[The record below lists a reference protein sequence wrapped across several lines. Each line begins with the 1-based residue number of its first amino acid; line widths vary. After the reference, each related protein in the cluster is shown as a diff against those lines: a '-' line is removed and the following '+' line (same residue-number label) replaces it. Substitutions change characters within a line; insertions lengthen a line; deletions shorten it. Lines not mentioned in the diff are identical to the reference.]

1 MNRISLYE
9 AIRRKKESQG
19 LNTAATKHAPVSD
32 PSQRTEPRV
41 QLKQPLGQEKP
52 VIPAKP
58 VVKSPL
64 IRPLSQRSSLIRKTQ
79 KSPWL
84 KLDGI
89 LSFLKKN
96 PMSVK
101 IGIGGLILVVV
112 IVGLI
117 SLLSG
122 PQTDSDQLAKN
133 TVAVNN
139 SSQKPTTIV
148 EKKEPEQKPVV
159 IKIPEQ
165 KPVVIKQE
173 EKPAPVQQKP
183 VVPAPV
189 KQVQVPKPE
198 PKAQIPAAIKDQ
210 LQKQA
215 EAVQP
220 QTPKPTGKG
229 DNVIVIATYTKQEDL
244 TPVAA
249 YFRQNGIETDFIRE
263 GSYYQLVT
271 KERFENPVRSGT
283 DGYRMIQTIK
293 RIGANYKAPTGYE
306 RFSSTPFQDAY
317 GKKVK

>member
-19 LNTAATKHAPVSD
+19 LNTAAPKQATVPD
-32 PSQRTEPRV
+32 PGQRTEPRV
-41 QLKQPLGQEKP
+41 QLKQPPGQEKP

-58 VVKSPL
+58 VVKSPVF
-64 IRPLSQRSSLIRKTQ
+64 RPLSQRSSLIRKTR

-84 KLDGI
+84 KLNGI
-89 LSFLKKN
+89 LNLLKKN
-96 PMSVK
+96 PMSAK

-112 IVGLI
+112 IVSLV

-122 PQTDSDQLAKN
+122 PQTDSKPTAK
-133 TVAVNN
+133 TVAVNK

-148 EKKEPEQKPVV
+148 EKKEPEQKPLV
-159 IKIPEQ
+159 KKEPEQ

-173 EKPAPVQQKP
+173 EKPAPVPQKP
-183 VVPAPV
+183 AVSVPVTPV
-189 KQVQVPKPE
+189 EVAKPE

-220 QTPKPTGKG
+220 QKPKPTVKG
-229 DNVIVIATYTKQEDL
+229 DNVIVIVTYTKQDDL
-244 TPVAA
+244 IPVAA
-249 YFRQNGIETDFIRE
+249 YFRQNGIETEVIRE

-271 KERFENPVRSGT
+271 KERFENPGRSGT
-283 DGYRMIQTIK
+283 DGYRMIQAIK
-293 RIGANYKAPTGYE
+293 RIGASYKAPSGYE

-317 GKKVK
+317 GKKLK